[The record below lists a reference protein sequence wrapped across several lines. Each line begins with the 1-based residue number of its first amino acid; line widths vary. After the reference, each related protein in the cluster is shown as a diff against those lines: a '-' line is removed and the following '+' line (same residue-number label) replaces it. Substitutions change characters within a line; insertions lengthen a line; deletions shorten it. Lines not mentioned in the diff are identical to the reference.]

1 MKTLMTVLI
10 AGLLSISS
18 TATMAEMISATGA
31 TLDDA
36 QAHIAAKAKQ
46 LGASSYKIVGAQNN
60 NRVYMTA
67 EIEK

>member
-1 MKTLMTVLI
+1 MKTIITVLV

-18 TATMAEMISATGA
+18 TVAMAEMISATGA

-46 LGASSYKIVGAQNN
+46 LGASSYTIIGAQDN
-60 NRVYMTA
+60 NRIYMTA